1 MEPLR
6 YTHFLDVLLA
16 HEGEEV
22 LGITFIDSQGEEFY
36 PYGQLVKD
44 VAILAC
50 YLAELGVRRGDNVII
65 QIEDNKT
72 LAQAFWGIAWLGAV
86 PVPLGVARD
95 ARSERLLHSVFDL
108 LDAPWVLHAAE
119 LPLGHEKIG
128 DRLVQLKGID
138 ALRERIG
145 DLSIAAF
152 PPVQLR
158 GEETRVI
165 QFSSGSTGMPKGVIV
180 TETNLLVGL
189 QSTVPRRPAKLQN
202 RMLSWMPLTHNMSM
216 IGFLVYAVF
225 SSYPLALMPTKL
237 FVMNPA
243 SWLYAIDRFR
253 PTITAAPN
261 FALKHL
267 LTMLQARP
275 IPENKAPDLSS
286 LHKLVCGSEP
296 ISLELVSQFEA
307 MMAGYGLRKSI
318 FVSGYGLSEACLTVA
333 MSEIYEPLKAI
344 SLDRSRITPGANVD
358 DIALEESQG
367 GSTFVSVGQPVPHL
381 EVTICDDTDNIL
393 TEGTVGEVCLAG
405 AAITEDSYTATGR
418 QQHPTT
424 SYGALKTGDIG
435 TIIDGELYIIGRIKD
450 IIFIGGKNYYGND
463 LEQSIEQKFPVQCVA
478 GGYTDKT
485 TGTEAVVIFLSRN
498 QGVDEAT
505 NGVQS
510 EASQNEISQQVRS
523 TLMKDLGIP
532 VDRIIWVDRI
542 PRSATGKKLRG
553 VLMSN
558 LVEVNN

>member
-6 YTHFLDVLLA
+6 YAHFLDVLLA
-16 HEGEEV
+16 HEGEET
-22 LGITFIDSQGEEFY
+22 LGITFIDSRSEEFY

-44 VAILAC
+44 AAVLAS

-72 LAQAFWGIAWLGAV
+72 LVQAFWAIAWLGAV

-95 ARSERLLHSVFDL
+95 ARSERLLYSVFEL
-108 LDAPWVLHAAE
+108 LDSPWVLHAAE

-128 DRLVQLKGID
+128 DRLVQFEDID

-145 DLSIAAF
+145 ELSTVAF

-202 RMLSWMPLTHNMSM
+202 KMLSWMPLTHNMSM

-225 SSYPLALMPTKL
+225 SGYPLALLPTKL

-275 IPENKAPDLSS
+275 IAANKAPDLSS
-286 LHKLVCGSEP
+286 LHKLVCASEP
-296 ISLELVSQFEA
+296 ISLDLVSQFESA
-307 MMAGYGLRKSI
+307 MAGYGLRKSI

-344 SLDRSRITPGANVD
+344 TLDRSRIAPGATVA
-358 DIALEESQG
+358 DITLEVSQG
-367 GSTFVSVGQPVPHL
+367 GSAFVSVGQPVPNL
-381 EVTICDDTDNIL
+381 KVTICDESDNDL
-393 TEGTVGEVCLAG
+393 AEGVIGEVCLAG
-405 AAITEDSYTATGR
+405 AAITDDALTAQGR
-418 QQHPTT
+418 QKHPTT

-478 GGYTDKT
+478 GGYTNEV
-485 TGTEAVVIFLSRN
+485 TGTESVAIFLAPSQTPVNREN
-498 QGVDEAT
+498 AALTDAERDEL
-505 NGVQS
+505 S
-510 EASQNEISQQVRS
+510 HQVRS
-523 TLMKDLGIP
+523 TLMKELGIP
-532 VDRIIWVDRI
+532 VDRIFWVDSI

-553 VLMSN
+553 VLMSS
-558 LVEVNN
+558 LIEVKN